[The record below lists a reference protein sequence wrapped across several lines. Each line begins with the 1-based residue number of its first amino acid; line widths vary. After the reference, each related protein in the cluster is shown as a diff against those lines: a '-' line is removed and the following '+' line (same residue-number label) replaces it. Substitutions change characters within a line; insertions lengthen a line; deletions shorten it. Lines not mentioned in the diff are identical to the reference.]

1 MPSYCRPQLEQTSQ
15 PGLLDRLCGLSEG
28 HPVHLGAPQ
37 LGEGVTLPQLT
48 YDGGRVGVQS
58 DVVDVEQPGRGQSV
72 GVDGDP
78 TRFLGR
84 RGLDCR
90 QDVTSLLPWPY
101 SAAPSAAA
109 QWSEASRWSSANGE
123 SSPGEGS
130 RPKSATGRL
139 LPPRPSTGTTISRS
153 PFFWASLNAAFL
165 GSGRAC
171 GCTDA
176 LPSAISTRLRTPGR
190 GAVEVREEQSFSD
203 GGPGRGPEAQPPASS
218 TAITASAVVAVRPLG
233 SPVLGLV

>member
-153 PFFWASLNAAFL
+153 PSSGPPSTPLSSVR
-165 GSGRAC
+165 GGRAGARTHC
-171 GCTDA
+171 RRR
-176 LPSAISTRLRTPGR
+176 SAPGSVRR
-190 GAVEVREEQSFSD
+190 GV
-203 GGPGRGPEAQPPASS
+203 GRW
-218 TAITASAVVAVRPLG
+218 R
-233 SPVLGLV
+233 